1 MTDRDALTP
10 FARPLLAGAAARW
23 ALFTAVASVPFLLVI
38 GPIGAFLLLSL
49 FRVESNAI
57 VYEPGL
63 INYAEFFGNPTYWR
77 TYLGTL
83 WLCTQV
89 VGLCLLVGYPVAWF
103 IWRRRG
109 KWRYVLL
116 LLAVLPLFMSY
127 IVKLYTLR
135 SILGL
140 NGLLNQAL
148 LALGLIGEP
157 SHLFLYNQRA
167 VLVTMTVVY
176 FPFAMLPI
184 FLSLERIPEALIHA
198 SSDLGASFA
207 TTLRHVV
214 LPLSLPGALA
224 GALFTFVLALGDF
237 VTPQM
242 VGGANGFT
250 FGRVVWSQFGL
261 AYNWPFGAALA
272 SILLATSLVL
282 IVMAGHATRRQAR
295 R

>member
-1 MTDRDALTP
+1 MTDRDVSASPSSAWIAGRAGRLLV
-10 FARPLLAGAAARW
+10 FA
-23 ALFTAVASVPFLLVI
+23 AVAAVPVLLIV

-49 FRVESNAI
+49 FRVEGSAI

-63 INYAEFFGNPTYWR
+63 ANYAEFFGNPTYWR

-89 VGLCLLVGYPVAWF
+89 VGLCLLIGYPVAWF
-103 IWRRRG
+103 IWRRHGR
-109 KWRYVLL
+109 WRYVLL

-148 LALGLIGEP
+148 MAVGLISEP

-167 VLVTMTVVY
+167 VLITMTVVY

-184 FLSLERIPEALIHA
+184 FLSLERIPEGLIHA
-198 SSDLGASFA
+198 SSDLGAGLAA
-207 TTLRHVV
+207 TARHVL

-224 GALFTFVLALGDF
+224 GALFAFVLALGDF

-242 VGGANGFT
+242 VGGAGGFT

-272 SILLATSLVL
+272 TILLATALLL
-282 IVMAGHATRRQAR
+282 IALAGYAARRQNL
-295 R
+295 